1 MIANEKAMLAL
12 ETIDFPVVYESAG
25 QVIKDSKGMMV
36 CDIRG
41 WSKIQFMFK
50 SEDRQDAIGELIAV
64 LLNNYHTDFESHLE
78 NLQLYL

>member
-12 ETIDFPVVYESAG
+12 ETIDFPVFYDNAS

-41 WSKIQFMFK
+41 WSKIQFMLK
-50 SEDRQDAIGELIAV
+50 SEERQDAIGELVAV
-64 LLNNYHTDFESHLE
+64 LLNKYHSDFEGHFES
-78 NLQLYL
+78 LQLYL